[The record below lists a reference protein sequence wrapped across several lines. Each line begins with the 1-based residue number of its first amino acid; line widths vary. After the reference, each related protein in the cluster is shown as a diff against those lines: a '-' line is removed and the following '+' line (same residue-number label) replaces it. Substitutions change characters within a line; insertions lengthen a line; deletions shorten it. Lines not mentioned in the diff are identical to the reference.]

1 MLVVFQSEKKQ
12 KQTKHVEKFSI
23 QIKVK
28 CHFKDTRV
36 VLIEEGIKFDDLQK
50 RVQEKF
56 ETSKLKVTPI

>member
-1 MLVVFQSEKKQ
+1 VPLISF
-12 KQTKHVEKFSI
+12 F

-36 VLIEEGIKFDDLQK
+36 VLIEEGIKFDDLQR

-56 ETSKLKVTPI
+56 EATKLRVTSFSSFAERPERSL